1 MRQVVNSVAG
11 LDTALFGLPDDM
23 KVEVAP
29 DIAVSAQTV
38 RDLRAL
44 DSLACKLLLRWPWPR
59 LPEHAVAVVAPRL
72 LSHGFCASLD
82 EAKAKFA
89 ETWRG

>member
-1 MRQVVNSVAG
+1 MRQVVSSVAG

-29 DIAVSAQTV
+29 GIAVSAQTV

-44 DSLACKLLLRWPWPR
+44 DSIPCKLLLRWPWPR
-59 LPEHAVAVVAPRL
+59 LPEHAVKVEMAP
-72 LSHGFCASLD
+72 D
-82 EAKAKFA
+82 
-89 ETWRG
+89 